1 MNEITALKIICTK
14 PRELTRK
21 DLKDL
26 KLILD
31 REGFDENK
39 LNSAISNL
47 TNEEISSDIIS
58 IIRRYAIGSPLLN
71 IEDRVKDA
79 VKKLEKKYKFSK
91 IQLKWLERIENYLI
105 KELVF
110 DLDVFE
116 SDTRFKREGGF
127 NKINKAF
134 NNELE
139 NIIIEL
145 KEYLYDDGGK
155 SA

>member
-1 MNEITALKIICTK
+1 M
-14 PRELTRK
+14 
-21 DLKDL
+21 
-26 KLILD
+26 
-31 REGFDENK
+31 
-39 LNSAISNL
+39 
-47 TNEEISSDIIS
+47 
-58 IIRRYAIGSPLLN
+58 
-71 IEDRVKDA
+71 
-79 VKKLEKKYKFSK
+79 
-91 IQLKWLERIENYLI
+91 
-105 KELVF
+105 VF